1 VKVLVEAE
9 RPCLPPSGSAAWG
22 PRDIILALGLAFGAG
37 FVLVSVIVAPVSAVA
52 GSNDDPAVLAAGL
65 VATILFDG
73 SLFGAAA
80 YFSIARYRCSWDALG
95 LGPPIAKELWPGI
108 ATAVG
113 GQVIVGV
120 YSGLV
125 QLIGLDKLLPGTNVP
140 EAMFEQRL
148 LLPLVGIATVLVAP
162 LAEETFFRGFMFT
175 GLRRYGFFWAA
186 LASGLLFSAA
196 HINPGGLI
204 PLALVGMLFAWSYAR
219 SGSLWTSI
227 YAHLTFNLVSFVAL
241 TAIVQSGGSF

>member
-1 VKVLVEAE
+1 VLVEAE
-9 RPCLPPSGSAAWG
+9 RPSLPSPGTAAWG
-22 PRDIILALGLAFGAG
+22 PRDIILALALAFGAG
-37 FVLVSVIVAPVSAVA
+37 FALVAVIVAPVSAVA
-52 GSNDDPAVLAAGL
+52 GSNDDPAVLAASL
-65 VATILFDG
+65 VATMLFDG
-73 SLFGAAA
+73 GLFGAAA
-80 YFSIARYRCSWDALG
+80 FFSIARYRCSWGALG

-113 GQVIVGV
+113 GQVIIAT
-120 YSGLV
+120 YAGLV
-125 QLIGLDKLLPGTNVP
+125 RLVGLDELLPGTNVP
-140 EAMFEQRL
+140 QAMFEQRL

-196 HINPGGLI
+196 HLNLGGLI
-204 PLALVGMLFAWSYAR
+204 PLALVGMLFAWSYSR

-241 TAIVQSGGSF
+241 TAIVQSGGSI

>member
-1 VKVLVEAE
+1 MLVEAE
-9 RPCLPPSGSAAWG
+9 QPSLPSPGAAAWG
-22 PRDIILALGLAFGAG
+22 PRDIVFALLLAFGAG
-37 FVLVSVIVAPVSAVA
+37 FVLVSVIVVPVSAVT
-52 GSNDDPAVLAAGL
+52 GSDDDSAVLAAGL
-65 VATILFDG
+65 VATVLFDG
-73 SLFGAAA
+73 ALFGAAA
-80 YFSIARYRCSWDALG
+80 FFSIARYRCSWDALG
-95 LGPPIAKELWPGI
+95 LGPPTAKELWPGV

-113 GQVIVGV
+113 GQVIVAT
-120 YSGLV
+120 YAGLV
-125 QLIGLDKLLPGTNVP
+125 RLVGLDELLPGTNVP
-140 EAMFEQRL
+140 ESMFEERL
-148 LLPLVGIATVLVAP
+148 LLPLVGVATVLVAP

-196 HINPGGLI
+196 HVNPGGLV
-204 PLALVGMLFAWSYAR
+204 PLALVGMLFAWSYSR

>member
-1 VKVLVEAE
+1 MLAEAE
-9 RPCLPPSGSAAWG
+9 RPSLPSPGTAAWG
-22 PRDIILALGLAFGAG
+22 PRDIIFALALALGAG
-37 FVLVSVIVAPVSAVA
+37 FVLVSVVVAPISAVA

-65 VATILFDG
+65 IATMLFDG
-73 SLFGAAA
+73 ALFGSAAF
-80 YFSIARYRCSWDALG
+80 FSIARYHCSWSALG

-108 ATAVG
+108 VTAVG
-113 GQVIVGV
+113 GQLIVAT
-120 YSGLV
+120 YAGLV
-125 QLIGLDKLLPGTNVP
+125 RLVGLDELMPGTNVP
-140 EAMFEQRL
+140 QAMFEQRL
-148 LLPLVGIATVLVAP
+148 LLPLVGVATVLVAP

-175 GLRRYGFFWAA
+175 GLRRYGLFWAA

-204 PLALVGMLFAWSYAR
+204 PLALVGMLFAWSYSR

-241 TAIVQSGGSF
+241 TSIVQSGGSF